1 MSQKHTL
8 DRFVLFPT
16 PFTPTNVMLY
26 GRRCCVDGRGDE
38 SFVRI
43 DSRRSVDVF
52 GVRMRV
58 SEFESAWRT
67 AAFVAVTQVSQSPA

>member
-8 DRFVLFPT
+8 DRLVLFPT
-16 PFTPTNVMLY
+16 PLTPTKVMLY
-26 GRRCCVDGRGDE
+26 GMRCWEEGSGDE

-43 DSRRSVDVF
+43 DRSKSVEVF

-58 SEFESAWRT
+58 RLVERAVRT
-67 AAFVAVTQVSQSPA
+67 AAFTAEGQTGIRV